1 MKRNILFVGIMALVA
16 IVAFNRCENNYP
28 PSVWNPDD
36 PGKPTP
42 VITAIVPADTSYEGV
57 GIIDI
62 YGHFFSANPAEN
74 LVFFNAGRGTVLEAD
89 TNHLKVNCP
98 VLIES
103 PTQNAIDSVKIKIAV
118 QGAYLFG
125 EYKKPDGTYRPYRL
139 ERAAIEY
146 GAFDANNKPHA
157 LEVGPDEALY
167 VATEAKNIYK
177 VYYDNAGNLVTEPWA
192 SNLAISII
200 TGMRMGKDGKLYFV
214 RKNKSIYQIAQGGT
228 KVEWAKNTATNG
240 NLNDL
245 DFDENGIIYA
255 VGNGDSIFAFNSNV
269 ATPKSKGVF
278 YSKGFDF
285 CTARVYDGYLYVAG
299 KYTGTNTQ
307 ISPKAV
313 WRFRITSTIGGLDT
327 LEEVFDWNEYVGATG
342 PAIQSFA
349 IDENGDIYIG
359 SKETYD
365 ATPAYVKTP
374 AITVYHPATKVAE
387 PWYDSILYPPATHM
401 AWGNR
406 NYLYVTRLLDNEGAS
421 GAPKIRVIRVSM
433 PMNGAPY
440 YGRP

>member
-1 MKRNILFVGIMALVA
+1 MKRNILFVGIMALVVMLA
-16 IVAFNRCENNYP
+16 LSSCENDYP

-74 LVFFNAGRGTVLEAD
+74 LVFFNAGRGTILEAD
-89 TNHLKVNCP
+89 TNHLKVKCP

-125 EYKKPDGTYRPYRL
+125 EYKKPDGTFRPYRL

-146 GAFDANNKPHA
+146 GAFDATNKPHA

-177 VYYDNAGNLVTEPWA
+177 VYYDNAGNLVTEPFA
-192 SNLAISII
+192 TNLAISII
-200 TGMRMGKDGKLYFV
+200 SGMRMGKDGKLYFV
-214 RKNKSIYQIAQGGT
+214 RKNKSIYRVGAGEA
-228 KVEWAKNTATNG
+228 KVEWAKNTASSG

-245 DFDENGIIYA
+245 DFDNNGIIYA

-269 ATPKSKGVF
+269 PSPKSKGVF

-285 CTARVYDGYLYVAG
+285 CAVRYYDSYLYVAG
-299 KYTGTNTQ
+299 KYTGTNPN

-313 WRFRITSTIGGLDT
+313 WRFKITSTAGGLDT
-327 LEEVFDWNEYVGATG
+327 LEQVFDWNAYVGATG
-342 PAIQSFA
+342 PLIQSLA
-349 IDENGDIYIG
+349 IDEEGDLYIG
-359 SKETYD
+359 SMETYN

-374 AITVYHPATKVAE
+374 ALTKYNMMTKTAE
-387 PWYDSILYPPATHM
+387 PFYDSILYPPATHM
-401 AWGNR
+401 AWGTR
-406 NYLYVTRLLDNEGAS
+406 NYLYITRLTSDETAS

-433 PMNGAPY
+433 PINGAPY